1 MSDQSH
7 PASPGGP
14 TGPEA
19 GRPRGR
25 RWLVVAT
32 IALAVALSGAVAS
45 RAVSQHYYYW
55 HGPGFMGP
63 GFMGPFDPA
72 RVEDGAD
79 RAIRHLAIEIDAT
92 TDQQEKLRAIVKGAV
107 KDLLPMREKALAAR
121 QRGRVLL
128 TQPTIDRV
136 AIEALRAEQ
145 LALAD
150 TASKRFA
157 QALGD
162 ASEVLT
168 PEQRRKID
176 YRLTEFG
183 ERRGFWHGWRRG

>member
-7 PASPGGP
+7 PQSPMGP
-14 TGPEA
+14 NGYR
-19 GRPRGR
+19 RPRR
-25 RWLVVAT
+25 PWLIVASV
-32 IALAVALSGAVAS
+32 ALASALTGAVAS
-45 RAVSQHYYYW
+45 RAVSQHAW
-55 HGPGFMGP
+55 AGHPFMG
-63 GFMGPFDPA
+63 GTFDPA

-79 RAIRHLAIEIDAT
+79 RAVRHLAIEIDAT
-92 TDQQEKLRAIVKGAV
+92 ADQQEKLRAIVKGAV
-107 KDLLPMREKALAAR
+107 KDLLPMREKAVAAR
-121 QRGRVLL
+121 QRARVIL
-128 TQPTIDRV
+128 TQPTVDRG

-150 TASKRFA
+150 AASKRFA

-176 YRLTEFG
+176 DRLAELR
-183 ERRGFWHGWRRG
+183 EHRGFWHHWRRG